1 MEPMSANQG
10 QSFYVT
16 TPIFYVNDAPHIG
29 HAYTEVAA
37 DVLARWHRQRGEQS
51 FLLTGTDEH
60 GEKILRTAAANKVSP
75 QQWADKLVEE
85 AWLPLLE
92 TIDIKNQDFIRT
104 TEPRHEKNVQKFLQ
118 HLYDTGFIYRG
129 SYEGNYCVGCEEY
142 KTDAD
147 LIDGEGDFAGQP
159 VCAIHSKPVEKLQET
174 NYFFKLSEYADKL
187 LAFYEANP
195 KFIQPDSARNEVM
208 SFVRRGLEDLSISRS
223 KEKFDWG
230 IDIPWDDSHITYVWF
245 DALLNYITAIGYGED
260 DEKFA
265 SLWPAS
271 VQVVG
276 KDILRFH
283 AVIWPAML
291 MAAGIEPPKQV
302 FGHGWLLVGGEK
314 MSKSKLTGI
323 APSQI
328 TDTFGSDAFRYY
340 FMKAIAFGQDGS
352 FSWEDLSARY
362 QAELANGLGNLAS
375 RSIAMIHRY
384 FDGKLPAAGEFT
396 ADDKNVQSIAAAAVA
411 DADRAISDVAIQDAI
426 SAIWTLV
433 DELNNYITVQEPW
446 VLAKDEAKRE
456 RLATVLNTTAEGLR
470 VLAILMNSITPKAA
484 AKLWS
489 ALGAGN
495 GELDAQQIAHAGRW
509 GQLAA
514 GAALAEL
521 EPLFP
526 RFETDAT
533 EAK

>member
-1 MEPMSANQG
+1 MPTSAAG
-10 QSFYVT
+10 KSFYVT

-37 DVLARWHRQRGEQS
+37 DVLARWHRQRGEDS

-60 GEKILRTAAANKVSP
+60 GEKILRTAVGNGSTPKA
-75 QQWADKLVEE
+75 WADQLVHD

-92 TIDIKNQDFIRT
+92 TIDIDNQDFIRT
-104 TEPRHEKNVQKFLQ
+104 TEERHEKNVQKFLQ
-118 HLYDTGFIYRG
+118 KLYDTGFIYRG

-142 KTDAD
+142 KTEGD
-147 LIDGEGDFAGQP
+147 LVDGEGDFAGQQ
-159 VCAIHSKPVEKLQET
+159 VCAIHSRPVESLQET
-174 NYFFKLSEYADKL
+174 NYFFKLSEFEQPL
-187 LAFYEANP
+187 LDFYEQNP
-195 KFIQPDSARNEVM
+195 KFIQPESARNEVV

-245 DALLNYITAIGYGED
+245 DALLNYITAIGFGED
-260 DEKFA
+260 EENFNR
-265 SLWPAS
+265 LWPAS

-291 MAAGIEPPKQV
+291 MAADLKPADQV

-323 APSQI
+323 APAQI

-362 QAELANGLGNLAS
+362 QSELANGFGNLAS
-375 RSIAMIHRY
+375 RVLAMVNRY
-384 FDGKLPAAGEFT
+384 FDGVIPAASAFDD
-396 ADDKNVQSIAAAAVA
+396 ADLHVQSVAAKAIA
-411 DADRAISDVAIQDAI
+411 DAELAIDEIAIHDAI
-426 SAIWTLV
+426 ASVWTLV

-456 RLATVLNTTAEGLR
+456 RLGTVLNTTAEGLR
-470 VLAILMNSITPKAA
+470 VLAIALAPVMPKST
-484 AKLWS
+484 AKLWA
-489 ALGAGN
+489 ALTEGSL
-495 GELDAQQIAHAGRW
+495 GELSEQPLGDAATW
-509 GQLAA
+509 GQLKA
-514 GAALAEL
+514 GTKLSDLDA
-521 EPLFP
+521 LFP
-526 RFETDAT
+526 RIETDN
-533 EAK
+533 EGN

>member
-1 MEPMSANQG
+1 MPANKG
-10 QSFYVT
+10 KSFYVT

-60 GEKILRTAAANKVSP
+60 GEKILRTAAANKTTP
-75 QQWADKLVEE
+75 QEWADKLVEE

-92 TIDIKNQDFIRT
+92 TIDINNQDFIRT
-104 TEPRHEKNVQKFLQ
+104 TEPRHEKNVQVFLQ
-118 HLYDTGFIYRG
+118 HLYDTGFIYQG

-142 KTDAD
+142 KTEGD
-147 LIDGEGDFAGQP
+147 LLDGDGDFAGQQ

-174 NYFFKLSEYADKL
+174 NYFFKLSEFTQPL
-187 LAFYEANP
+187 LDFYEANP
-195 KFIQPDSARNEVM
+195 SFIQPDSARNEVVA
-208 SFVRRGLEDLSISRS
+208 FVRRGLDDLSISRS

-230 IDIPWDDSHITYVWF
+230 IDIPWDNGHITYVWF
-245 DALLNYITAIGYGED
+245 DALLNYITAIGYGEAD
-260 DEKFA
+260 ADSKAKFE

-291 MAAGIEPPKQV
+291 MAAGLAPANQV

-328 TDTFGSDAFRYY
+328 TETFGSDAFRYY
-340 FMKAIAFGQDGS
+340 FMKAIAFGSDGS

-362 QAELANGLGNLAS
+362 QSELANGFGNLAS
-375 RSIAMIHRY
+375 RVIAMVHRY
-384 FDGKLPAAGEFT
+384 FEGVLPAASEFT
-396 ADDKNVQSIAAAAVA
+396 DADLQVQRIAAEAVTNADSAIEKVAIHDAVA
-411 DADRAISDVAIQDAI
+411 
-426 SAIWTLV
+426 AIWTLV

-446 VLAKDEAKRE
+446 VLAKDEATRD
-456 RLATVLNTTAEGLR
+456 RLATVLNTTVEGLR
-470 VLAILMNSITPKAA
+470 VLAVLLNPITPKAT
-484 AKLWS
+484 AKLWAAIGGS
-489 ALGAGN
+489 LGS
-495 GELDAQQIAHAGRW
+495 LDSQPTAEAAVW
-509 GQLAA
+509 GQFKA
-514 GAALAEL
+514 GAAIGEL
-521 EPLFP
+521 EALFP
-526 RFETDAT
+526 RIETT
-533 EAK
+533 EEAK

>member
-1 MEPMSANQG
+1 MPSTPTQK
-10 QSFYVT
+10 SFYVT

-37 DVLARWHRQRGEQS
+37 DVLARWHRQRGEDS

-60 GEKILRTAAANKVSP
+60 GEKILRTAVGNGSTP
-75 QQWADKLVEE
+75 QAWADQLVHDS
-85 AWLPLLE
+85 WLPLLD
-92 TIDIKNQDFIRT
+92 TIDIDNQDFIRT

-118 HLYDTGFIYRG
+118 HLHDTGFIYRG

-142 KTDAD
+142 KTEAD
-147 LIDGEGDFAGQP
+147 LIEGEGEYVGQD
-159 VCAIHSKPVEKLQET
+159 VCAIHSRPVERLQET
-174 NYFFKLSEYADKL
+174 NYFFKLSEFTQQL
-187 LAFYEANP
+187 LDFYEQNP
-195 KFIQPDSARNEVM
+195 KFIQPDSARNEVI

-260 DEKFA
+260 QTNFER
-265 SLWPAS
+265 LWPAS

-291 MAAGIEPPKQV
+291 MAAGLKPAERV

-362 QAELANGLGNLAS
+362 QSELANGFGNLAS
-375 RSIAMIHRY
+375 RVLAMVNRY
-384 FDGKLPAAGEFT
+384 FDGVIPAPGDYTE
-396 ADDKNVQSIAAAAVA
+396 ADLQVQSVAVRAIANA
-411 DADRAISDVAIQDAI
+411 DAAIEEIAIHDAI
-426 SAIWTLV
+426 ASVWTLV
-433 DELNNYITVQEPW
+433 DELNNYITVAEPW
-446 VLAKDEAKRE
+446 VLAKDDSQRE
-456 RLATVLNTTAEGLR
+456 RLASVLYTTLEGLR
-470 VLAILMNSITPKAA
+470 VLAVALAPVMPKST
-484 AKLWS
+484 AKLWAALTEGSLGDLADQPLRES
-489 ALGAGN
+489 AV
-495 GELDAQQIAHAGRW
+495 W

-514 GAALAEL
+514 GVKIGDLDS
-521 EPLFP
+521 LFP
-526 RFETDAT
+526 RIETDD
-533 EAK
+533 EGK